1 MNRQNAT
8 KLLFL
13 CPDNSI
19 FSPIAAAWA
28 NELGEGDIHSFSAG
42 FSSCKR
48 NKTAIEVM
56 SEAEIALK
64 EQPNILTK
72 ELLKWPDLVIAYTDE
87 TVRNL
92 PLPPGLQLFSHNIPS
107 QLNKSDKESIR
118 QVRDCI
124 FRQIQP
130 LIAGIKK
137 SQLKQQKL
145 NKKH

>member
-28 NELGEGDIHSFSAG
+28 NELGDGHVHSFSAG
-42 FSSCKR
+42 LSSCKR
-48 NKTAIEVM
+48 NKAAIEVM
-56 SEAEIALK
+56 GETDITLK
-64 EQPNILTK
+64 EQPNILTN

-87 TVRNL
+87 AAKHL
-92 PLPPGLQLFSHNIPS
+92 PLPPGLQLFTHDIPS

-118 QVRDCI
+118 QVRDRI
-124 FRQIQP
+124 FKQIQP
-130 LIAGIKK
+130 LIEGIKK
-137 SQLKQQKL
+137 SHRKQLRL
-145 NKKH
+145 NKTH